1 MAFNVHQQS
10 HYNSLPS
17 QKPHIARCSKCIQDM
32 QSARAIPGHCE
43 LQETGCMIF
52 SNVPPQQSRKKY
64 SAKFQPGYIL
74 FGSFL
79 LYFRRVPPLGFFHYF
94 SFPSGMGRLVNIF
107 FKEGIPFSIQSRR
120 SASGTV
126 HVVSSSKGCPKH
138 PPKPSTAKKSSRHIA
153 SCKQMIGSH
162 NTFKLLSQTFGSK
175 SCHFKHIQ
183 TISKI
188 FQNCATGG
196 FSIKWSLLIDLD
208 IF

>member
-94 SFPSGMGRLVNIF
+94 SFPSGMGRLVNLF
-107 FKEGIPFSIQSRR
+107 FKREYPFLFSLDALLLALCMWCHHPKDVQNILQNQALPRR
-120 SASGTV
+120 AAAT
-126 HVVSSSKGCPKH
+126 
-138 PPKPSTAKKSSRHIA
+138 
-153 SCKQMIGSH
+153 
-162 NTFKLLSQTFGSK
+162 LLAANK
-175 SCHFKHIQ
+175 
-183 TISKI
+183 
-188 FQNCATGG
+188 
-196 FSIKWSLLIDLD
+196 
-208 IF
+208 